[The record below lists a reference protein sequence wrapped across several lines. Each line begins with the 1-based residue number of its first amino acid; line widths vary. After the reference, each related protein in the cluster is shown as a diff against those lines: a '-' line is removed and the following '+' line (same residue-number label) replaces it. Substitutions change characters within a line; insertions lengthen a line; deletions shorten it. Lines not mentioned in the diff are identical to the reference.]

1 MYYIATIMKEVKS
14 ESLNLR
20 TTKEVKDFLEKQ
32 SKTYDRS
39 ISYIVNDL
47 IEYFI
52 KNPPKSIPV
61 DKEMTCPPKVVPVSK
76 LE

>member
-1 MYYIATIMKEVKS
+1 MYYIAITMKAVKS

-20 TTKEVKDFLEKQ
+20 TTKQVKDFLEEQ
-32 SKTYDRS
+32 SATYDRT

-61 DKEMTCPPKVVPVSK
+61 DKDKNLK
-76 LE
+76 Y

>member
-1 MYYIATIMKEVKS
+1 MYYIALMQKEVKS

-20 TTKEVKDFLEKQ
+20 TTKQVKNFLEEQ
-32 SKTYDRS
+32 SSLYDRT

-61 DKEMTCPPKVVPVSK
+61 DKDKNSRY
-76 LE
+76 

>member
-1 MYYIATIMKEVKS
+1 MKAVKS

-20 TTKEVKDFLEKQ
+20 TTKQVKDFLEEQ
-32 SKTYDRS
+32 SKTYDRT

-52 KNPPKSIPV
+52 NNPPKSIPV
-61 DKEMTCPPKVVPVSK
+61 DKDKNLK
-76 LE
+76 Y

>member
-1 MYYIATIMKEVKS
+1 MYYIAITMKAVKS

-20 TTKEVKDFLEKQ
+20 TTKQVKDFLEQQ
-32 SKTYDRS
+32 SAINDRT

-61 DKEMTCPPKVVPVSK
+61 DKDKNIK
-76 LE
+76 Y